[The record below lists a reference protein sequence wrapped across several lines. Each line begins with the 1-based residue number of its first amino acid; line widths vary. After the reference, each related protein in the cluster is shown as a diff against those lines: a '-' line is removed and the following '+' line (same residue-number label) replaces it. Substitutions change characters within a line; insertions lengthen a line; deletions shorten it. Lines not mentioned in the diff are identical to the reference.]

1 MRVIAGS
8 ARSLR
13 LKTLDGMDT
22 RPTTDRIK
30 ETLFN
35 MIGPSMFDCVFLDL
49 FAGSGGIGI
58 EALSRGAREAVF
70 VENNPKAM
78 MCVKDNLKFTKLE
91 GKDYRMA
98 SITQDMR
105 YRLSLIRFAEKYG
118 VSKAAIKYKT
128 NRQYIYRWK
137 RRYDGTIESLRDRSR
152 RPHHHPNQ
160 HTPEEIKLIQDMRR
174 RNPHS
179 GLVVFWVKLMQ
190 RGYKR
195 SIPGLYRFLK
205 KQGILAQKLPN
216 PKYIPKPYE
225 QMKYPGQRI
234 QVDVKFVPAC
244 CLVNNAKGKKFY
256 QYTAIDEY
264 SRWRYVE
271 AFEEHS
277 TYSSAQFLKHL
288 IQRFPMPIEC
298 VQTDNG
304 VEFTK
309 RFSTSG
315 KETLTL
321 FQRTLKE
328 LGIQHKLIRPFTPRH
343 NGKVERSHRK
353 DNERFYTSHTFYSF
367 EDFSKQLQTY
377 NRRDYNQFPMRPL
390 GWKSPQ
396 TVLREFIDRG
406 VTYV

>member
-1 MRVIAGS
+1 MS
-8 ARSLR
+8 
-13 LKTLDGMDT
+13 K
-22 RPTTDRIK
+22 
-30 ETLFN
+30 
-35 MIGPSMFDCVFLDL
+35 
-49 FAGSGGIGI
+49 
-58 EALSRGAREAVF
+58 
-70 VENNPKAM
+70 
-78 MCVKDNLKFTKLE
+78 
-91 GKDYRMA
+91 
-98 SITQDMR
+98 SITQDMA
-105 YRLSLIRFAEKYG
+105 YRQSLMKYAEKYG
-118 VSKAAIKYKT
+118 VSRASRKYNKS
-128 NRQYIYRWK
+128 RSYIYFWRARW
-137 RRYDGTIESLRDRSR
+137 DGRAESLASQSR
-152 RPHHHPNQ
+152 RPHSHPNQ
-160 HTPEEIKLIQDMRR
+160 HTEAELKLIRDMRR
-174 RNPHS
+174 RNPNLGMVELWHR
-179 GLVVFWVKLMQ
+179 LRQ
-190 RGYKR
+190 RGYTRRPESLFRVMRKL
-195 SIPGLYRFLK
+195 GLFPQKEK
-205 KQGILAQKLPN
+205 KPAYK
-216 PKYIPKPYE
+216 PKPYQ
-225 QMKYPGQRI
+225 QMTYPGQRI